1 MLTRLH
7 VYRVPVLLL
16 CVLHGLQEL
25 LALQRSRLY
34 SRR

>member
-7 VYRVPVLLL
+7 IYRIPVLLA